1 MEIKKV
7 VVIGSGTMGSGIA
20 AHLCNANIPVTLLD
34 LKTDISEKAR
44 DNIQRSK
51 PPLLL
56 DKSKINNIKVGN
68 IFENFSEVKEADWVV
83 EAVVERIDVKHDIYE
98 KIFKER
104 KKGAIVSS
112 NTSSIPIKVLSQN
125 LTEGEKKDFCITHF
139 FNPVRYMA
147 LLEIVKNENNDLE
160 KINALKK
167 FCEIELGKGAI
178 VCNDTPGFLGNRVG
192 VYAMQIAMTEAFKM
206 KLSIEEADAIFGR
219 PMGIPK
225 TGIFGLYDL
234 IGIDLMADVLKS
246 FIKELPKTD
255 NFHEVAKEIPLVK
268 KLIETGY
275 TGRKGKGGFYRINKT
290 DGKKVMEA
298 LNLETGEY
306 HASKKINIKSG
317 KVDLVALIN
326 RDDKYGKYAW
336 SVISKIIKYASSLI
350 PGITKEFNDIDEA
363 MRLGFNW
370 SKGPFEMLEE
380 IGVDNFF
387 NKVDEYG
394 NIDFLENLAK
404 SKNEKFYGE
413 RQKYTDIE
421 TLGKVKK
428 KATSIDGNDSAKIY
442 RFKDYNI
449 VEFTTKANA
458 LDYDSMDALNKA
470 TDKPLII
477 INESMQFSAGVNL
490 SYTMNYADK
499 RDFKSIEKFIKY
511 FQETCKQLKY
521 SDHPVISAPS
531 GLTLGGGFEV
541 MVQSNFVASHT
552 NIVVGL
558 VETIVGLV
566 PAGGGCKE
574 MLARWLETEEAKK
587 DPHYAPLRV
596 FDIIGNA
603 KTATSPVEAE
613 PLKYLRAKDK
623 KIMNRNSLLE
633 VSKKIIEEN
642 RDFKTPSEN
651 SFNLPGKAVKDEMI
665 KTLEKLYDDKI
676 ILDHGMEVGKE
687 LANVL
692 SGGDTTI
699 DKTLSEDDM
708 FKLELDSFMRLIETK
723 KTQERIKHTL
733 ATGKPLVN
741 YYFLLFFIFYF
752 FITKFFNYLLFFSYL
767 LQIKFSFPFFYSFI
781 FFYNSFFFCNSSFNY
796 FLFF

>member
-1 MEIKKV
+1 MQIKKV

-34 LKTDISEKAR
+34 LKTEISEQAR
-44 DNIQRSK
+44 DRIHKSR

-68 IFENFSEVKEADWVV
+68 ILDNFDEVKEADWVV
-83 EAVVERIDVKHDIYE
+83 EAVVERIDIKHDIYE

-112 NTSSIPIKVLSQN
+112 NTSSIPIKVLSEH
-125 LTEGEKKDFCITHF
+125 LSEEEKKDFCITHF
-139 FNPVRYMA
+139 FNPVRYMG

-160 KINALKK
+160 KINSLKK
-167 FCEIELGKGAI
+167 FCETELGKGAI
-178 VCNDTPGFLGNRVG
+178 ICNDTPGFLGNRIG

-246 FIKELPKTD
+246 FIKELPKND
-255 NFHEVAKEIPLVK
+255 KFHEVAKEIPLVK

-290 DGKKVMEA
+290 SGTKVMEA

-306 HASKKINIKSG
+306 SASKKINIKSE
-317 KVDLVALIN
+317 KVDLKSLIN
-326 RDDKYGKYAW
+326 RNDKYGKYAW
-336 SVISKIIKYASSLI
+336 SVISKIIKYASSLV

-370 SKGPFEMLEE
+370 TKGPFEMLEE
-380 IGVDNFF
+380 IGVTNFF
-387 NKVDEYG
+387 DKIDEYQ
-394 NIDFLENLAK
+394 NNNFLENL
-404 SKNEKFYGE
+404 SKIKDEKFYGQ
-413 RQKYTDIE
+413 RQKYTNIE

-428 KATSIDGNDSAKIY
+428 TAINVDGNNSAQIY
-442 RFKDYNI
+442 RFEDYNI

-458 LDYDSMDALNKA
+458 LDYDSMDALKKA

-490 SYTMNYADK
+490 TYTMEFADK
-499 RDFKSIEKFIKY
+499 NDFKSIEKFIKY
-511 FQETCKQLKY
+511 FQETCKHLKY
-521 SDHPVISAPS
+521 SKYPVISAPS

-558 VETIVGLV
+558 VETIVGLI

-574 MLARWLETEEAKK
+574 MLARWLDTDEARE

-596 FDIIGNA
+596 FDIIGYG
-603 KTATSPVEAE
+603 KTATSPAEAE
-613 PLKYLRAKDK
+613 PLKYLKPEDK

-633 VSKKIIEEN
+633 VSKKILLDN
-642 RDFKTPSEN
+642 KDFEAPSETE
-651 SFNLPGKAVKDEMI
+651 FKLPGNAAKQKMMKI
-665 KTLEKLYDDKI
+665 LEKLYNEKV
-676 ILDHGMEVGKE
+676 ILDHGMLVGEE

-692 SGGDTTI
+692 SGGDTTM
-699 DKTLSEDDM
+699 DKTLSETDL
-708 FKLELDSFMRLIETK
+708 FKLELDAFMRLIETK
-723 KTQERIKHTL
+723 ETQDRIRHTL
-733 ATGKPLVN
+733 ATGKPLIN
-741 YYFLLFFIFYF
+741 
-752 FITKFFNYLLFFSYL
+752 
-767 LQIKFSFPFFYSFI
+767 
-781 FFYNSFFFCNSSFNY
+781 
-796 FLFF
+796 

>member
-1 MEIKKV
+1 MKIQNV
-7 VVIGSGTMGSGIA
+7 VIIGSGTMGSGIA

-34 LKTDISEKAR
+34 LKTEISEKAR
-44 DNIQRSK
+44 DRIFKSK

-56 DKSKINNIKVGN
+56 DKSKINNIKIGN
-68 IFENFSEVKEADWVV
+68 ISDNFNVVKEADWIV
-83 EAVVERIDVKHDIYE
+83 EAVVERIDVKHSIYK
-98 KIFKER
+98 KIFEER
-104 KKGAIVSS
+104 KPGAIVSS
-112 NTSSIPIKVLSQN
+112 NTSSIPIKILSEK
-125 LTEGEKKDFCITHF
+125 LTKEEKKDFCITHF
-139 FNPVRYMA
+139 FNPVRYMG

-160 KINALKK
+160 KINSLKN

-178 VCNDTPGFLGNRVG
+178 ICNDTPGFLGNRVG

-206 KLSIEEADAIFGR
+206 KLSIEEADAVFGR

-246 FIKELPKTD
+246 FIKELPEKD
-255 NFHEVAKEIPLVK
+255 DFHEVAKEIPLIK
-268 KLIETGY
+268 RLIETGY
-275 TGRKGKGGFYRINKT
+275 TGRKGMGGFYRINKA

-298 LNLETGEY
+298 LNLETGHY
-306 HASKKINIKSG
+306 LPTKKINIKSE
-317 KVDLVALIN
+317 KVDLKTLID

-336 SVISKIIKYASSLI
+336 SVISKIIMYASSLV
-350 PGITKEFNDIDEA
+350 PKITKEFNDIDEA

-370 SKGPFEMLEE
+370 AKGPFEMLEE
-380 IGVDNFF
+380 IGVANFF
-387 NKVDEYG
+387 DKIDDYKE
-394 NIDFLENLAK
+394 NIFLEDLAK
-404 SKNEKFYGE
+404 TKNEKFYGE
-413 RQKYTDIE
+413 RQKYTDIQ

-428 KATSIDGNDSAKIY
+428 TALSVDGNKSAEIY
-442 RFKDYNI
+442 RFNDYNI

-458 LDYDSMDALNKA
+458 LDYDSMDALKKA

-490 SYTMNYADK
+490 SYTMDFANK
-499 RDFKSIEKFIKY
+499 GDFKSIEKFIRY
-511 FQETCKQLKY
+511 FQETCKHLKY
-521 SDHPVISAPS
+521 SKYPVISAPS

-558 VETIVGLV
+558 VETIVGLI

-574 MLARWLETEEAKK
+574 MLARWLETDESKK
-587 DPHYAPLRV
+587 DPNFAPLKV
-596 FDIIGNA
+596 FDIIGYA

-613 PLKYLRAKDK
+613 PMKYLRVEDK

-633 VSKKIIEEN
+633 ISRKIIKDN
-642 RDFKTPSEN
+642 MDFKAPNETT
-651 SFNLPGKAVKDEMI
+651 FKLPGKKVKDEMI
-665 KTLEKLYDDKI
+665 KILEKLYNEKV

-699 DKTLSEDDM
+699 DKTLTEEDI
-708 FKLELDSFMRLIETK
+708 FKLELNSFMKLIETK
-723 KTQERIKHTL
+723 KTQDRIKHIL
-733 ATGKPLVN
+733 STGKPLIN
-741 YYFLLFFIFYF
+741 
-752 FITKFFNYLLFFSYL
+752 
-767 LQIKFSFPFFYSFI
+767 
-781 FFYNSFFFCNSSFNY
+781 
-796 FLFF
+796 

>member
-34 LKTDISEKAR
+34 LKTEISEQAR
-44 DNIQRSK
+44 DRIHKSK

-68 IFENFSEVKEADWVV
+68 ILDDFSEVKDADWVV
-83 EAVVERIDVKHDIYE
+83 EAVVERIDVKHDIYK

-112 NTSSIPIKVLSQN
+112 NTSSIPIKILSQH
-125 LTEGEKKDFCITHF
+125 LSEDEKKDFCITHF
-139 FNPVRYMA
+139 FNPVRYMG
-147 LLEIVKNENNDLE
+147 LLEIVKNENNDLD
-160 KINALKK
+160 KINSLKI
-167 FCEIELGKGAI
+167 FCETELGKGAI

-192 VYAMQIAMTEAFKM
+192 VFAMQVAMTEAFKM

-234 IGIDLMADVLKS
+234 IGIDLMSDVLKS
-246 FIKELPKTD
+246 FIKELPETD
-255 NFHEVAKEIPLVK
+255 KFYEVAKEIPLVK

-275 TGRKGKGGFYRINKT
+275 TGRKGKGGFYRINKSSGT
-290 DGKKVMEA
+290 KVMEA

-306 HASKKINIKSG
+306 SPSKKINIKSE
-317 KVDLVALIN
+317 KVDLKFLIN
-326 RDDKYGKYAW
+326 RDDEYGKYAW
-336 SVISKIIKYASSLI
+336 SVISKIIKYASSLV
-350 PGITKEFNDIDEA
+350 PSITKEFNDIDEA

-370 SKGPFEMLEE
+370 TKGPFEMLEE
-380 IGVDNFF
+380 IGVVNFF
-387 NKVDEYG
+387 EKIDEYQ
-394 NIDFLENLAK
+394 NNNFLESLAK
-404 SKNEKFYGE
+404 TKNENFYGE
-413 RQKYTDIE
+413 RQKYTNIE

-428 KATSIDGNDSAKIY
+428 TATSIDGNNSAQIY

-458 LDYDSMDALNKA
+458 LDYDSMDALKKA
-470 TDKPLII
+470 TDKPLVI

-490 SYTMNYADK
+490 SYTMDFANK
-499 RDFKSIEKFIKY
+499 SDFKSIEKFIRY
-511 FQETCKQLKY
+511 FQETCKHLKY
-521 SDHPVISAPS
+521 SDYPVISAPS

-541 MVQSNFVASHT
+541 MVHSNFVASHT

-558 VETIVGLV
+558 VETIVGLI

-574 MLARWLETEEAKK
+574 MLARWLDTDEAKK
-587 DPHYAPLRV
+587 NPNYASLKV
-596 FDIIGNA
+596 FDIIGYG

-613 PLKYLRAKDK
+613 PLKYLKPDDK

-633 VSKKIIEEN
+633 VSKKILEDN
-642 RDFKTPSEN
+642 KNFKAPSETK
-651 SFNLPGKAVKDEMI
+651 FNLPGNTAKEEMMKI
-665 KTLEKLYDDKI
+665 LEKLYNDKI
-676 ILDHGMEVGKE
+676 ILDHGMKVGEE
-687 LANVL
+687 LAHVL

-699 DKTLSEDDM
+699 DKTLSEEDL
-708 FKLELDSFMRLIETK
+708 FKLELDAFMKLIQTKET
-723 KTQERIKHTL
+723 QDRIKHTL
-733 ATGKPLVN
+733 ATGKPLIN
-741 YYFLLFFIFYF
+741 
-752 FITKFFNYLLFFSYL
+752 
-767 LQIKFSFPFFYSFI
+767 
-781 FFYNSFFFCNSSFNY
+781 
-796 FLFF
+796 

>member
-20 AHLCNANIPVTLLD
+20 AQLCNANIPVTLLD
-34 LKTDISEKAR
+34 LKTEISKKAR
-44 DNIQRSK
+44 DRIHKSR

-68 IFENFSEVKEADWVV
+68 ILDDFAEVNEADWVV
-83 EAVVERIDVKHDIYE
+83 EAVVERIDIKHDIYE

-125 LTEGEKKDFCITHF
+125 LTEEEKKDFCITHF
-139 FNPVRYMA
+139 FNPVRYMD

-160 KINALKK
+160 KINSLKK
-167 FCEIELGKGAI
+167 FCETELGKGAI

-206 KLSIEEADAIFGR
+206 KLSVEEADATFGR

-246 FIKELPKTD
+246 FIKELPETD
-255 NFHEVAKEIPLVK
+255 KFHEVAKEIPLVK
-268 KLIETGY
+268 KLIDTGY

-290 DGKKVMEA
+290 DDKKIMEA

-306 HASKKINIKSG
+306 SPSKKINIKSE
-317 KVDLVALIN
+317 KVDLKTLIN
-326 RDDKYGKYAW
+326 RDDKYGEYAW
-336 SVISKIIKYASSLI
+336 SVISKTIKYASSLV

-370 SKGPFEMLEE
+370 AKGPFEMLEE
-380 IGVDNFF
+380 IGVTNFF
-387 NKVDEYG
+387 DKIDDYKG
-394 NIDFLENLAK
+394 NNFLENLAK
-404 SKNEKFYGE
+404 SKNEKFYGQ

-428 KATSIDGNDSAKIY
+428 RALSIDGNNSAEIY

-458 LDYDSMDALNKA
+458 LDYDSMDALKKA

-477 INESMQFSAGVNL
+477 INESMQFSAGINL
-490 SYTMNYADK
+490 SYTMEFADK
-499 RDFKSIEKFIKY
+499 GDFKSIEKFIRY
-511 FQETCKQLKY
+511 FQETCKHLKY

-541 MVQSNFVASHT
+541 MVHSNFVASHT

-558 VETIVGLV
+558 VETIVGLI

-574 MLARWLETEEAKK
+574 MLARWLDTEEAKK
-587 DPHYAPLRV
+587 DPCYASLKV
-596 FDIIGNA
+596 FDIIGYG
-603 KTATSPVEAE
+603 KTATSPIEAE
-613 PLKYLRAKDK
+613 PMKYLRPADK

-633 VSKKIIEEN
+633 VSKKILEDN
-642 RDFKTPSEN
+642 RDFKAPSETKL
-651 SFNLPGKAVKDEMI
+651 NLQGNAAKEKMI
-665 KTLEKLYDDKI
+665 KILETLYNDKV

-692 SGGDTTI
+692 SGGDTNI
-699 DKTLSEDDM
+699 DKTLSEEDL
-708 FKLELDSFMRLIETK
+708 FKLELDAFMKLIETK
-723 KTQERIKHTL
+723 ETQDRIKHTL
-733 ATGKPLVN
+733 ATGKPLIN
-741 YYFLLFFIFYF
+741 
-752 FITKFFNYLLFFSYL
+752 
-767 LQIKFSFPFFYSFI
+767 
-781 FFYNSFFFCNSSFNY
+781 
-796 FLFF
+796 